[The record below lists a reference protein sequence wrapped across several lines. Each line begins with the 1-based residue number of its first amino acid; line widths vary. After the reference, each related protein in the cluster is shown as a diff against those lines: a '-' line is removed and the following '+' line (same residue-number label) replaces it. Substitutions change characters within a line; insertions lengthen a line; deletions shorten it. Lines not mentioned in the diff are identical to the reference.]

1 MASALSLNF
10 FLLFFVKAG
19 YLKLSF
25 TCHHHFKLGIILT
38 PWKIRKISWNFKI
51 LIKLGYLNKFSFFF
65 FFLWVKILSWPRMGV
80 PTGTPLFIVLRF
92 FVFLQH
98 CGFFPPTNWRLMQPC
113 IRQVC
118 QHHFTNSICSLCVSL
133 LPFGNAH
140 SISDFFII
148 VIFVM
153 VISDLKSLMLLLQLT
168 EGSGNGQHFQQ

>member
-1 MASALSLNF
+1 MTSALSLKF

-65 FFLWVKILSWPRMGV
+65 FPVSQNFVLAVWELLQAHLFL
-80 PTGTPLFIVLRF
+80 LFFASCAFAVLWF
-92 FVFLQH
+92 FF
-98 CGFFPPTNWRLMQPC
+98 PTNWRLMQPC

-118 QHHFTNSICSLCVSL
+118 QHRFSNSICSLHVSL

-148 VIFVM
+148 IIFVM
-153 VISDLKSLMLLLQLT
+153 VISDLKSWMLLLQLT

>member
-65 FFLWVKILSWPRMGV
+65 FLPVSQNFVLASYGSSYRHTSFHCSSLLCVFAALWVFSPHKLKVNATLHQASVSAPFYQQYLLASCLSVTFW
-80 PTGTPLFIVLRF
+80 
-92 FVFLQH
+92 
-98 CGFFPPTNWRLMQPC
+98 
-113 IRQVC
+113 
-118 QHHFTNSICSLCVSL
+118 
-133 LPFGNAH
+133 
-140 SISDFFII
+140 
-148 VIFVM
+148 
-153 VISDLKSLMLLLQLT
+153 
-168 EGSGNGQHFQQ
+168 